1 MKLLITGATG
11 LVGKELVQRTLSQG
25 VGVHFLTTRQSK
37 INSIEGAKGFYW
49 NPSLQEID
57 MDCFKGV
64 DTIIHLAGATI
75 SKRWTSAYKK
85 TIKQSRVETTQLLLK
100 GVQDLSGDNTVTQLV
115 SASAI
120 GIYSSDFDVT
130 VDEETQVSPQSFME
144 EVVIEWEKQCNK
156 FSSLGVKVSKL
167 RIGLVLSEDGGV
179 VGTLKIP
186 TLFGLGAA
194 FGNGKQGQSWI
205 HIDDLVSMFLYVIEQ
220 KLEGVF
226 NAVSPNPVSQSRFIS
241 ALAKAI
247 NRPHV
252 FPPLPKFLIDLLM
265 GEMSSLV
272 LDSHWVSSKKIL
284 KKGFTFK
291 YETINGALDNIFSK

>member
-100 GVQDLSGDNTVTQLV
+100 GLQDLSGDNTVTQLV

-120 GIYSSDFDVT
+120 GIYPSDFDVT

-205 HIDDLVSMFLYVIEQ
+205 HIKDLVGMILFLVTT
-220 KLEGVF
+220 KLEGVY
-226 NAVSPNPVSQSRFIS
+226 NAVAPNPVSQTHFIT

-247 NRPHV
+247 NRPHIL
-252 FPPLPKFLIDLLM
+252 PPLPKFIIKPM
-265 GEMSSLV
+265 VGEMSSLL
-272 LDSHWVSSKKIL
+272 LDSHWVSSEKIEGQ
-284 KKGFTFK
+284 GFSFK
-291 YETINGALDNIFSK
+291 YPEINTAFKELFKK